1 MYEAEFELEA
11 ELEDLM
17 SVLAKSNLASESEIP
32 SAPLQQPQTTQL
44 TCAPAIVLNGF
55 RSGDYTLRRQH
66 YASLLAISPRL
77 PANITIVIRGH
88 TDNQGDAV
96 SNTGLSFSRAF
107 EVLHWLQSAAGNSV
121 IADNVLIDA
130 AAATTPV
137 ASNATEAGRSANRR
151 VEIFFCLTPPP
162 PPPPPQVASSRI
174 LMRGRIA

>member
-44 TCAPAIVLNGF
+44 TCAPAVVLNGF

-96 SNTGLSFSRAF
+96 SNMG
-107 EVLHWLQSAAGNSV
+107 
-121 IADNVLIDA
+121 
-130 AAATTPV
+130 
-137 ASNATEAGRSANRR
+137 
-151 VEIFFCLTPPP
+151 
-162 PPPPPQVASSRI
+162 
-174 LMRGRIA
+174 